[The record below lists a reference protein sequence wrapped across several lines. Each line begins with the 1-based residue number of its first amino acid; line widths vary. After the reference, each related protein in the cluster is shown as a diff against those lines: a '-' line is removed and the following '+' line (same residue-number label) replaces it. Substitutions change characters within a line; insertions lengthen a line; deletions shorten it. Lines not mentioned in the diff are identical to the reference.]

1 MEQVQITQKHQVEAL
16 MVVEMLDI
24 VEVLAGGGTDIR
36 IGGTTLNHRLI
47 VAGGGR
53 SEHIGIVQHIKL
65 QVAMVEELTEKM
77 EHHIQQQVLDTKDV
91 VEHRHQ
97 GEQQEVEA
105 PQHLMELQEQ

>member
-1 MEQVQITQKHQVEAL
+1 MA
-16 MVVEMLDI
+16 
-24 VEVLAGGGTDIR
+24 
-36 IGGTTLNHRLI
+36 
-47 VAGGGR
+47 
-53 SEHIGIVQHIKL
+53 
-65 QVAMVEELTEKM
+65 EELTEKM

>member
-1 MEQVQITQKHQVEAL
+1 MQA
-16 MVVEMLDI
+16 
-24 VEVLAGGGTDIR
+24 
-36 IGGTTLNHRLI
+36 
-47 VAGGGR
+47 VAGR
-53 SEHIGIVQHIKL
+53 SILGIVQHIKL